1 MSDVGAFERPP
12 CLRGL
17 RSASCCAEIFLIG
30 SRHEIRRRS
39 KDRTMSKDY
48 RNREKA
54 VRIGN
59 KKKAKAKKKRQN

>member
-1 MSDVGAFERPP
+1 
-12 CLRGL
+12 
-17 RSASCCAEIFLIG
+17 
-30 SRHEIRRRS
+30 
-39 KDRTMSKDY
+39 MSKDY